1 MLKIDIKK
9 YKTIVFDC
17 DGVVLNSN
25 HLKIQAYFDVAI
37 EFGANQ
43 TQAKAL
49 VDHHIALGGISRYPK
64 FEYFLR
70 EIMHQVVTDDA
81 MNALLNS
88 FTTQVTR
95 LLSTCEVSP
104 YLNALKLATKESKW
118 MILSGG
124 DQAEI
129 REIFKLRQL
138 DTFFEGGIYGS
149 PDNKDLVLAREKDNG
164 NIQFPALFIGD
175 SQYDYLASTN
185 AGLDFLFLSD
195 WTDFQSWQDYC
206 DQHHIKVLKNL
217 GMLVPFS
224 E

>member
-1 MLKIDIKK
+1 LTIDIKK

-37 EFGANQ
+37 QFGANQ

-49 VDHHIALGGISRYPK
+49 VDHHVALGGISRYPK

-70 EIMHQVVTDDA
+70 EIMGQQVNIDA
-81 MNALLNS
+81 MKQLLNF
-88 FTTQVTR
+88 FTAEVSR
-95 LLSTCEVSP
+95 LLSSCEVSP
-104 YLNALKLATKESKW
+104 YLNALKQATKGSKW

-129 REIFKLRQL
+129 REIFRLRQL
-138 DTFFEGGIYGS
+138 DTFFEGGIFGS
-149 PDNKDLVLAREKDNG
+149 PDNKDLVLAREKETG

-175 SQYDYLASTN
+175 SRYDFKASTN
-185 AGLDFLFLSD
+185 ASLDFVFLSE
-195 WTDFQSWQDYC
+195 WTDVPDWQVFCEKEKIETYA
-206 DQHHIKVLKNL
+206 NL
-217 GMLVPFS
+217 SSLLG

>member
-37 EFGANQ
+37 DFGANQ

-64 FEYFLR
+64 FEFFLR
-70 EIMHQVVTDDA
+70 EIMHQEVTDDA
-81 MNALLNS
+81 MNALLNA
-88 FTTQVTR
+88 FTTQVMR
-95 LLSTCEVSP
+95 LLSKCEVSP
-104 YLNALKLATKESKW
+104 YLNALKCATKESKW

-138 DTFFEGGIYGS
+138 DTFFEGGVFGS

-175 SQYDYLASTN
+175 SHYDFKASTH
-185 AGLDFLFLSD
+185 AGLDFVFLSD
-195 WTDFQSWQDYC
+195 WTDVPGWQVFC
-206 DQHHIKVLKNL
+206 RQNKIKTLKNL
-217 GMLVPFS
+217 GGFC
-224 E
+224 